1 MQGLGVK
8 CKLVQKQVS
17 MTRNI
22 YLWITTG
29 LLFLNTVAIGQ
40 ADTLRYNFQMW
51 LRGQQADF
59 SGLNQQ
65 AEDLGLNRLEDLKL
79 DLGFGTVKIDGRK
92 QTGLGFSFSR
102 IDAKDDGNSGEVFFR
117 QWQLFGQAGYDLI
130 PAERFW
136 LGPLL
141 RYHLQ
146 YSRISISEQSRL
158 LNIGQAINNEVAH
171 LDRFAVPLD
180 IGVSALFFTNKA
192 PSEAGVVIG
201 LQGGYSLNLIDTDW
215 KLEDLVPVS
224 GIGTDFQ
231 GWYIEVTFGLSGA
244 KRLF

>member
-1 MQGLGVK
+1 M
-8 CKLVQKQVS
+8 
-17 MTRNI
+17 MRNI
-22 YLWITTG
+22 YAWIATG
-29 LLFLNTVAIGQ
+29 LLFLNIAATGQ
-40 ADTLRYNFQMW
+40 TDTAQYNFQMW
-51 LRGQQADF
+51 LRGQQVDF

-65 AEDLGLNRLEDLKL
+65 AGDLGLNRLEDLKL

-102 IDAKDDGNSGEVFFR
+102 IDAQDDGKAGEFFFR

-130 PAERFW
+130 PAKRVW
-136 LGPLL
+136 VGPLL

-146 YSRISISEQSRL
+146 YSRISLSEQSQL
-158 LNIGQAINNEVAH
+158 SNIGQAINNEVVH
-171 LDRFAVPLD
+171 LDRFDVPLD
-180 IGVSALFFTNKA
+180 LGVSALFFTNKE
-192 PSEAGVVIG
+192 PSEAGIVIG
-201 LQGGYSLNLIDTDW
+201 LQGGYSLSLIDADW

-224 GIGTDFQ
+224 NVGTDFR